1 MLQVFNINSFDC
13 CLLYSWINL
22 WFDFYK
28 NNMEKRGMKLDRNSV
43 TNQFETGLEWS
54 NFLLFDRIGWIENW
68 KNFKGNF
75 QD

>member
-1 MLQVFNINSFDC
+1 
-13 CLLYSWINL
+13 
-22 WFDFYK
+22 
-28 NNMEKRGMKLDRNSV
+28 MEKRGMKLDRNSV